1 MLRGIK
7 NYIQN
12 KDYIVTLMDKGSKH
26 KEARKSAR
34 DVAEVRPQ
42 ALDQS
47 NNNPEKDS
55 RSPLPVLSMS

>member
-1 MLRGIK
+1 
-7 NYIQN
+7 
-12 KDYIVTLMDKGSKH
+12 MDKGSKH

-55 RSPLPVLSMS
+55 RSRLPVLSMS